1 MSRLKKNLFVH
12 TYPHLAADK
21 ATKEQ
26 SRPRRSPE
34 KISHKE
40 NEKPKLLKS
49 WTEEQ
54 RMHFMKLHVDEKRS
68 YQESLVRWK
77 KKFRTVD
84 PPARSTASGW
94 KAMYEE
100 TNGQKTCKEGR
111 PGQPKKLRDAVKA
124 QWVDHINE
132 QWSRDLALE
141 HNEEQLK
148 KLDELARDDDLAR
161 GGNGWA
167 FSTAKKP

>member
-1 MSRLKKNLFVH
+1 MFLKKIGVQNFKTNQKRSDHLHPIVATMSRLKKNLFVH

-54 RMHFMKLHVDEKRS
+54 RMHFMKLHVDEKRP

-77 KKFRTVD
+77 RKFRTVD

-111 PGQPKKLRDAVKA
+111 PGQPK
-124 QWVDHINE
+124 I
-132 QWSRDLALE
+132 
-141 HNEEQLK
+141 
-148 KLDELARDDDLAR
+148 
-161 GGNGWA
+161 
-167 FSTAKKP
+167 P